1 MGFHSNIDTDT
12 FDESNVDQGK
22 QQKKHFKR
30 IRKSIQKRKDNIN
43 RMKEQSKEMQEYLK
57 EHPEKI
63 EEVASINGKELIKSL
78 FIIGIYVVLF
88 GLTVKLSEY
97 YPVMKIVSI
106 AMIALGGLFI
116 ILYTLGKEY
125 FKHFKNKN
133 KRQD

>member
-43 RMKEQSKEMQEYLK
+43 RLKEQSNEMQEYLK

-63 EEVASINGKELIKSL
+63 EEVASINGKELIRSL
-78 FIIGIYVVLF
+78 FIIGIYVIIF

-97 YPVMKIVSI
+97 YPIMQFVSLC
-106 AMIALGGLFI
+106 MIALGGLAVI
-116 ILYTLGKEY
+116 IYMLVKIYLQK
-125 FKHFKNKN
+125 FKK
-133 KRQD
+133 